1 MVREPARG
9 LGFSDSDSLG
19 TPRRAA
25 AETPVD
31 AMEGEAPGRRAQGW
45 SDATESAPG
54 RRAAAGPA
62 PEHAHDEPADES
74 TQTAPGRRF
83 ADDPA
88 ESFDDAPAAGATGLA
103 ESDVEGPGREALE
116 DTAINPIVVEEAI
129 HSAGDE
135 GAEGD
140 EPEGD
145 DSEDASDPDDGSED
159 ASDPDDGSEDAS
171 DPDDGPEDASDP
183 DDEDELAPRRRA
195 EGPPPPYVPARRNLR
210 LVVGLIALV
219 AAVTLPLVIAG
230 QSSNDHI
237 SANAAAPPVPQ
248 HAAEVADLP
257 APEPV
262 PAQQLDPVP
271 GPVPGIAQPCPMEF
285 EWRED
290 AALADNVGRMQQ
302 HWGISLVGPEW
313 TDAAHTDAVRLF
325 ATTLDAVDCTSYL
338 DKVKN
343 GNGGSLTVSSSP
355 PRTSWAWGDY
365 GLTRP
370 HTVTLDM
377 AKFQTGYAEGQR
389 GRLVR
394 LIIHEFAHVM
404 NTDRFENPPYWQ
416 RANDLFNRLGPISS
430 YGSTPDETFADAVG
444 YYVARCAADNPYDD
458 PAKQAYYDFV
468 RDDVFGGTEFGTAVG
483 EKQVCSGE
491 EG

>member
-25 AETPVD
+25 AETPAD
-31 AMEGEAPGRRAQGW
+31 AMEGQGPGVPGRRAQGW
-45 SDATESAPG
+45 SDAAESAPG
-54 RRAAAGPA
+54 RRAAAEPA

-74 TQTAPGRRF
+74 TQAAPGRRF

-88 ESFDDAPAAGATGLA
+88 DSFDDAPDAGATGFAGPDL
-103 ESDVEGPGREALE
+103 EDPGREALE
-116 DTAINPIVVEEAI
+116 DTAINPIVVEGAI
-129 HSAGDE
+129 HGIGDE
-135 GAEGD
+135 GAEDDAPEGD
-140 EPEGD
+140 DPEGD
-145 DSEDASDPDDGSED
+145 DSEDASEPDDEN
-159 ASDPDDGSEDAS
+159 DP
-171 DPDDGPEDASDP
+171 
-183 DDEDELAPRRRA
+183 EDELAPRRRA

-219 AAVTLPLVIAG
+219 VAVTLPLVVAG

-248 HAAEVADLP
+248 HAAEVANLP
-257 APEPV
+257 TPEPV

-271 GPVPGIAQPCPMEF
+271 APVPGIAQPCSMEF
-285 EWRED
+285 EWRDD
-290 AALADNVGRMQQ
+290 AALADNVGRMQD

-313 TDAAHTDAVRLF
+313 TDPAHTDAVRLF
-325 ATTLDAVDCTSYL
+325 ATTLDAVDCTEYL
-338 DKVKN
+338 DKVKS

-416 RANDLFNRLGPISS
+416 RANDLFNRLGPISE

-458 PAKQAYYDFV
+458 PAKQAYYDLV
-468 RDDVFGGTEFGTAVG
+468 RDDVFGGIEFGTGVG